1 MSQENVEV
9 VRRWV
14 EAWNRGELDQML
26 APFHPEVEWRPSG
39 AFPGLDP
46 VYRGHDG
53 FRRFW
58 REFTEPWES
67 FQIKPGEERDCGEQ
81 VLSLGSFEARGREE
95 LKVRRPTAS
104 VWTFRDG
111 QVISV
116 QVYADHAQALEAVGL
131 GDG

>member
-1 MSQENVEV
+1 MSRENIEV
-9 VRRWV
+9 VRNWL

-26 APFHPEVEWRPSG
+26 SLFHPEVEWRPSG

-46 VYRGHDG
+46 VYMGHDG

-58 REFTEPWES
+58 REFMDPWES
-67 FQIKPGEERDCGEQ
+67 FRIKPGEERDCGEQ
-81 VLSLGSFEARGREE
+81 VLTLGSFEARGRDG
-95 LKVRRPTAS
+95 LKAPRPTAG

-111 QVISV
+111 RVIVV

-131 GDG
+131 RE